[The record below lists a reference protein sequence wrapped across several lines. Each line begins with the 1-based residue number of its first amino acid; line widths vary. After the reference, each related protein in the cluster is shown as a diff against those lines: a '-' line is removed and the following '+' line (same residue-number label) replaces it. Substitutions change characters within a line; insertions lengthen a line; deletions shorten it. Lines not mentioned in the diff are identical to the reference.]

1 MAITA
6 PTRRRWL
13 RWGAELLL
21 VAVILVAVSAWQK
34 RHMVE
39 GPAPALAGTQL
50 DGASFD
56 LRALRG
62 RAVVVH
68 FWAGW
73 CPVCRLEEGSMAALA
88 ADHAPQVVTVAM
100 QSGDEKAVRA
110 LLRERGLLLPVIAD
124 PQGSIAAQ
132 WGVSGVPATFVVDG
146 AGNIRFREMGYTTG
160 PGLRLRLWWAEHL

>member
-6 PTRRRWL
+6 PARRRWL

-21 VAVILVAVSAWQK
+21 VAAIFVAVSAWQK

-39 GPAPALAGTQL
+39 GPAPTLTGPRL
-50 DGASFD
+50 DGAAFD

-62 RAVVVH
+62 QAVVVH

-73 CPVCRLEEGSMAALA
+73 CPICRLEEGSMAALA
-88 ADHAPQVVTVAM
+88 ADHASQVITVAM
-100 QSGDEKAVRA
+100 QSGEENEVRA

-124 PQGSIAAQ
+124 PQGRIAAQ
-132 WGVSGVPATFVVDG
+132 WGVNGVPATFVVDG
-146 AGNIRFREMGYTTG
+146 AGHIRFREMGYTSG
-160 PGLRLRLWWAEHL
+160 PGLRLRLWWAGHL